1 MDAQQPSPSLR
12 DRQPPSF
19 PQAQV
24 FTLAQVITP
33 AQVIALGLVLAS
45 IGWAAWLLR
54 DRPANDEVEL
64 LAGTALPSSEM
75 AIMEAAFDRAQL
87 NDHRTDGGRVWVPRS
102 RQSAYMRALVDA
114 EALPREFGGSL
125 RRALEKNSPWQSRA
139 VQGEM
144 LRAATQE
151 ELSLV
156 ICAMP
161 GIERA
166 AVLYDTESH
175 HSLEGGGPAKTASVN
190 VRTQPDMELD
200 TARIQAIRVL
210 VSASIAGLTPERVAV
225 TDLRSG
231 RVHAGPLEA
240 EADRAATAL
249 AAADPALAR
258 QAAHEHHLATKVRQ
272 SLAFMKGA
280 TVDVSVDFSR
290 AESAALPVP
299 PRPEDLQSQPSTDQ
313 VTNAAAAP
321 ATGSMTATQKPAD
334 ANAPAEIRPR
344 SAIIVAS
351 EPPASPPPALAAP
364 PARPIAADVPESIL
378 VSIAVPDS
386 YFQIACR
393 AAMERA
399 GQPTLEPMA
408 IEAHET
414 ERIRR
419 HVLSLLPATRDPS
432 QRRVLITSFPVAST
446 SMARREQTGRGMAT
460 AAARSGLIDRS
471 PQASSGSAS
480 QDASQVSSQS
490 SSQASSD
497 VMGFADTIA
506 AVAAGRFSDVPRQIW
521 LAATSVCVGLL
532 AGFLWWMGGR
542 PDRVRLDR
550 SQSGRPTPSGMRQ
563 PRIDWSA
570 GGDADN
576 AAAPSGRGPDYSN
589 SNTGYPDA
597 GYPNAGEGI
606 GRAAVLLFAL
616 CAAATPARG
625 AGPTPLPDMAAT
637 RDMAPLPAIA
647 VAPLPESI
655 LPESQILPESKIAG
669 EGLQPASLEVPVGS
683 MAIDLAA
690 PPLTAAGSSG
700 PLANWKLLAAI
711 GAAFAVVAAATVLT
725 KRRTTLLPPDVFEVL
740 GEGSLGGQHAVRIV
754 RFGPKTLLVGVSAAG
769 CQTLAELSDPQA
781 TACIAA
787 ACRGVYPAMRPAVSP
802 RSRGSQLPTGSQPP
816 TAPHSQRS
824 GEAA

>member
-12 DRQPPSF
+12 DRQPPLS
-19 PQAQV
+19 
-24 FTLAQVITP
+24 TLAQVITP
-33 AQVIALGLVLAS
+33 SQVIALGLVVAS

-54 DRPANDEVEL
+54 DRPANEEVEL

-87 NDHRTDGGRVWVPRS
+87 TDHRTDGGRVWVPRS

-156 ICAMP
+156 ICSMP

-272 SLAFMKGA
+272 SLAFLKGA
-280 TVDVSVDFSR
+280 TVDVSVDFGR
-290 AESAALPVP
+290 AEAVAFPVA
-299 PRPEDLQSQPSTDQ
+299 PRPEDLQSQPATEPA
-313 VTNAAAAP
+313 TNPAAEP
-321 ATGSMTATQKPAD
+321 ATGSMTAAQKPAD

-344 SAIIVAS
+344 SVIIVAS
-351 EPPASPPPALAAP
+351 EPPATPPPAVAAP
-364 PARPIAADVPESIL
+364 PVRPIATDVPESIL

-446 SMARREQTGRGMAT
+446 SLARREQTGRGMAT
-460 AAARSGLIDRS
+460 AAARGGPIARS

-480 QDASQVSSQS
+480 QASSPS
-490 SSQASSD
+490 SSQ
-497 VMGFADTIA
+497 VIGFDDTVA
-506 AVAAGRFSDVPRQIW
+506 ALAAGRFSDVPRQAW

-532 AGFLWWMGGR
+532 AGFLWWMGSR
-542 PDRVRLDR
+542 PDRSRADR
-550 SQSGRPTPSGMRQ
+550 FGTGRPMPSGMQQ
-563 PRIDWSA
+563 PRIDWSG

-576 AAAPSGRGPDYSN
+576 TVSPSGRGPDSPD
-589 SNTGYPDA
+589 TGYPTA
-597 GYPNAGEGI
+597 REGL
-606 GRAAVLLFAL
+606 GRAAMLLFAL

-625 AGPTPLPDMAAT
+625 AGPTPLPDVAT
-637 RDMAPLPAIA
+637 ARGTATASEMAPLPAIA

-655 LPESQILPESKIAG
+655 LPESHFKG
-669 EGLQPASLEVPVGS
+669 EGLQPASLEVPVGP

-690 PPLTAAGSSG
+690 PPLSAAGSSG
-700 PLANWKLLAAI
+700 SLANWQLLAAI

-787 ACRGVYPAMRPAVSP
+787 ACRGVYPAMRPAASP
-802 RSRGSQLPTGSQPP
+802 RSRGSQLPTGSQLSAGAQPP
-816 TAPHSQRS
+816 TAPHSQRG